1 MARRAVELTERELN
15 RHPEDARPAQL
26 GAGVLIDLGEN
37 DRARE
42 WTARAIAIEPD
53 DPLAQYNAACAY
65 VQLGDTEPALDLLE
79 RCLPNLGSEKVN
91 WSKYDP
97 DLEPIRQHPRF
108 QRLLTRLDKG

>member
-1 MARRAVELTERELN
+1 
-15 RHPEDARPAQL
+15 
-26 GAGVLIDLGEN
+26 
-37 DRARE
+37 
-42 WTARAIAIEPD
+42 
-53 DPLAQYNAACAY
+53 
-65 VQLGDTEPALDLLE
+65 LDLLE